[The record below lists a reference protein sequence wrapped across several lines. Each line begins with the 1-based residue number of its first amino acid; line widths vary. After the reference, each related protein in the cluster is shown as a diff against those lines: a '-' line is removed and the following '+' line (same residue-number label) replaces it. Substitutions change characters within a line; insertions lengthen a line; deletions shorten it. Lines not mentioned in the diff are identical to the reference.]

1 MLCQINEKIDQF
13 REQLV
18 RDKTIKL
25 LIIKSSAKFSSLSDE
40 WRREL
45 WEGCYVEYARS
56 IHFPSN
62 HYYSLT
68 FLKIDWRNKF
78 FKGLGH

>member
-1 MLCQINEKIDQF
+1 MSNKWENQF

-18 RDKTIKL
+18 RDKKNNQVIDNL
-25 LIIKSSAKFSSLSDE
+25 RAVRNFLSDE

-56 IHFPSN
+56 THLASN

-68 FLKIDWRNKF
+68 FFLNW
-78 FKGLGH
+78 LM